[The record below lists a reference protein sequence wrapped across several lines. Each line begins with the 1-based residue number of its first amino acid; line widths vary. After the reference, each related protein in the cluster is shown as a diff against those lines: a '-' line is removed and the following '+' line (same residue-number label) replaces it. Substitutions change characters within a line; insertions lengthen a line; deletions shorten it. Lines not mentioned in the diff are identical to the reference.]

1 MDFDLVQL
9 CLAILAAG
17 FWAPAGIWLICRRH
31 ALTVLADVPE
41 ETGAQPPGVSVVI
54 PARNEERN
62 IERAL
67 QTVLRLDYPDL
78 EIVAVDDRSTDRTG
92 EILQALAERDR
103 RLTVLTLE
111 TAPDGW
117 IGPTY
122 ALHRGAQQAR
132 GELILFADA
141 DVEFHPSAL
150 GKAVRHMQGGRF
162 DHLTAAF
169 ENVMPG
175 VLLNVLSMTF
185 GFFMLMMFAPWK
197 ARDPGSRRYMGIGAF
212 NLVRASVYRAVGGH
226 EAVAHRPDND
236 IKFGKLVKDRGY
248 RQDVLNGR
256 GMLAI
261 EWYPSLRE
269 FIDGL
274 VKNIFAG
281 IDYRVSLVALMAAT
295 SLAVHIWPWV
305 GVWAAAGV
313 SQALFAGTVAMM
325 IVCFGAVMAPFGAKR
340 WHGVLLP
347 VTIGLLVYIQCRA
360 VALIFLRGG
369 IHWRGRFYPLSALKA
384 GKVE

>member
-1 MDFDLVQL
+1 MGFDFVQL

-17 FWAPAGIWLICRRH
+17 FWGPVGVWLICRRH

-41 ETGAQPPGVSVVI
+41 ETGARLPGVSVVI

-67 QTVLRLDYPDL
+67 RTVLKLDYPDL
-78 EIVAVDDRSTDRTG
+78 EIVAVNDRSTDRTE

-117 IGPTY
+117 VGPTY

-150 GKAVRHMQGGRF
+150 GKAVRHMQGNRF

-281 IDYRVSLVALMAAT
+281 IDYRVSLVALMAVT

-313 SQALFAGTVAMM
+313 PQALFAATVAMM
-325 IVCFGAVMAPFGAKR
+325 VVCFGAVMAPFGAKR

-360 VALIFLRGG
+360 TALIFLRGG

>member
-1 MDFDLVQL
+1 MDFDVVQL

-17 FWAPAGIWLICRRH
+17 FWGPAGIWLICRRH
-31 ALTVLADVPE
+31 ALTVLADVAE
-41 ETGAQPPGVSVVI
+41 ETGAHPPRVSVVI

-67 QTVLRLDYPDL
+67 QTVLKLDYPDF
-78 EIVAVDDRSTDRTG
+78 EVVAVNDRSTDRTG
-92 EILQALAERDR
+92 EILQAWAERDR
-103 RLTVLTLE
+103 RLTVVTLE

-122 ALHRGAQQAR
+122 ALHRGARQAR
-132 GELILFADA
+132 GELILFTDA
-141 DVEFHPSAL
+141 DVEYHPSAL
-150 GKAVRHMQGGRF
+150 GKAVRHLQANRF

-185 GFFMLMMFAPWK
+185 GFFMLMLFAPWK

-226 EAVAHRPDND
+226 EAVALRPDND

-256 GMLAI
+256 GMLAV

-281 IDYRVSLVALMAAT
+281 IEYRISLVALMAVT
-295 SLAVHIWPWV
+295 SLAVHIWPWI
-305 GVWAAAGV
+305 GVWTAAGV
-313 SQALFAGTVAMM
+313 AQALFAATAATMV
-325 IVCFGAVMAPFGAKR
+325 VCFGAVMAPFGAKR

-360 VALIFLRGG
+360 VVLIFLRGG
-369 IHWRGRFYPLSALKA
+369 IHWRGRFYPLSTLKA
-384 GKVE
+384 GRVE